1 MKPSM
6 PPPAATWLLRRFGS
20 GRGIEFLIGDLME
33 GYAHGRSVGW
43 YWRQVL
49 FAIVIGFF
57 HEVRGH
63 KLLTIR
69 AIVTGWAVWLFL
81 CVLLRN
87 PPAVGDGVQ
96 SVLAQVLPANWWI
109 HSFYPFALITCL
121 VSATSGWVVAR
132 LHRPHQVAMVLVFVA
147 SVLLCRFPWLI
158 TLAVDSLD
166 NARYL
171 HSLSGE
177 FDWIFLTVTSIFVGG
192 LLGAPP
198 VPAAPLATE
207 QNVT

>member
-63 KLLTIR
+63 KLLAIR

-81 CVLLRN
+81 CGLLRN

-109 HSFYPFALITCL
+109 HSFYPFALIFCHERLGSSKAPSPTSNGNGAGIRCL
-121 VSATSGWVVAR
+121 CAVMPFSVADN
-132 LHRPHQVAMVLVFVA
+132 PGG
-147 SVLLCRFPWLI
+147 RF
-158 TLAVDSLD
+158 A
-166 NARYL
+166 
-171 HSLSGE
+171 G
-177 FDWIFLTVTSIFVGG
+177 
-192 LLGAPP
+192 
-198 VPAAPLATE
+198 
-207 QNVT
+207 